1 MRDGNVS
8 IVRIQDFLYTTYQ
21 SKVFS
26 ADLITNETLY
36 CNGIGGI
43 KHQNVS
49 TFDNLNTTD
58 TLITKQSS
66 INKNAHVPHLTLTK
80 MSAAWNNDQRCVL
93 LQISLTA
100 DSNHL
105 LMVTGPVGSG
115 KSSLLLAILEEIPK
129 IRGAIEIQGRIA
141 YVSQIP
147 WIFSGTIRDNILFG
161 QHLDEARYN
170 RILEICDLHKDINCF
185 PNGDL
190 SIIGQRGVGLSGG
203 QRARVSLAR
212 VVYSDADIFLLDD
225 PLSAVDARVGQ
236 HIFDKCICG
245 ELSGRTRILV
255 THQVQHID
263 RADKIVV
270 LDEGSITRQGTYVEL
285 NNDIFHKLQG
295 QQIQSINEYT
305 VHNKEAVNSTRS
317 VTTEDLADQDLK
329 EDEEDRATGTVSWHL
344 YWEFFRVGLP
354 AVLIGFLVL
363 LYGVAQGKKKTHISC
378 KIWHHKLIF
387 VSSIVLLLAP
397 NWWISRIS
405 HMSSQQQ
412 RSFFTIAIFGG
423 LTGGAFLLSLAR
435 EFAIYFA
442 ILRSTRK
449 LHDKM
454 TLAVIKSPVL
464 FFDINPAG
472 RIMNRFSKDI
482 GAMDDLLPWNFC
494 YAASFCMNVIGVLL
508 LTAVVN
514 LWIVFAV
521 IPIAML
527 FFYIIRYYLKTA
539 RELKRMEAIRCSPVY
554 AHVTETIK
562 GLEVIR
568 TSDREKDFL
577 KEMFR

>member
-1 MRDGNVS
+1 
-8 IVRIQDFLYTTYQ
+8 
-21 SKVFS
+21 
-26 ADLITNETLY
+26 
-36 CNGIGGI
+36 
-43 KHQNVS
+43 
-49 TFDNLNTTD
+49 
-58 TLITKQSS
+58 
-66 INKNAHVPHLTLTK
+66 
-80 MSAAWNNDQRCVL
+80 
-93 LQISLTA
+93 
-100 DSNHL
+100 
-105 LMVTGPVGSG
+105 
-115 KSSLLLAILEEIPK
+115 
-129 IRGAIEIQGRIA
+129 
-141 YVSQIP
+141 
-147 WIFSGTIRDNILFG
+147 
-161 QHLDEARYN
+161 
-170 RILEICDLHKDINCF
+170 
-185 PNGDL
+185 
-190 SIIGQRGVGLSGG
+190 
-203 QRARVSLAR
+203 
-212 VVYSDADIFLLDD
+212 
-225 PLSAVDARVGQ
+225 
-236 HIFDKCICG
+236 
-245 ELSGRTRILV
+245 
-255 THQVQHID
+255 
-263 RADKIVV
+263 V

-285 NNDIFHKLQG
+285 NTDIFLHKLQG